1 MGTGAIDAWKLLMQ
15 IEGTPSIM
23 IKSGATSTIILKDFF
38 GESYDDL
45 TYTKVEV
52 EADAKKA
59 LGLAS
64 NPRIENG
71 VLSMACMKNGS
82 AKIMVYAIAGGTV
95 VSDGNNIGG
104 TEICREISII
114 SRGVYSENGGWF

>member
-1 MGTGAIDAWKLLMQ
+1 MQ
-15 IEGTPSIM
+15 IEGTPSVM
-23 IKSGATSTIILKDFF
+23 IKSGATSSISLEDFF

-52 EADAKKA
+52 DAEAKKA

-64 NPRIENG
+64 NPRIEDG
-71 VLSMACMKNGS
+71 VLSLACMKNGS
-82 AKIMVYAIAGGTV
+82 AKIKVYAIAGGTQI
-95 VSDGNNIGG
+95 SDGSGIGG
-104 TEICREISII
+104 TEICRELSIV